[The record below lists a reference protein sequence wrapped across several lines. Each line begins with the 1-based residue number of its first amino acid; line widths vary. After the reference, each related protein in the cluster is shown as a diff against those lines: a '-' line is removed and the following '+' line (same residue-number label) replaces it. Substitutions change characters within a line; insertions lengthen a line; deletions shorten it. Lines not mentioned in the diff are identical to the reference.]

1 MNLFNAIKEVLD
13 GGLADALIAQNDLP
27 KEKAKSALNGLAL
40 STVLALMK
48 RGSSDSGL
56 KHLHNLTQQKDADSR
71 TPTPGDSAATVAE
84 FILKGDKLVQTITPG
99 AKSAVA
105 MHVSRVAGVPNSV
118 VGQFM
123 GAVMLVAIDL
133 LRKRAQTQETDTTG
147 LANLLASQ
155 SDFISEAAPQFTDK
169 VIEALGM
176 QGFAMAVVEP
186 PAPATPNYTPAKPA
200 PAARQPFINHP
211 DDDDRPAVNW
221 LKWGGVALL
230 LAAAVAVGYYYFQKP
245 NAEQFGDEEI
255 AVEVPTD
262 TASAPQPVRKPA
274 AVLVN
279 SAFAELD
286 NYLADSTAKP
296 NRSFNYP
303 KINFVDNAV
312 ELTPA
317 ADSLVKNL
325 ATLLQKYPNA
335 QIKFV
340 AFANDAKLP
349 NTNQQLSSKRAYAL
363 KDMVAKAG
371 IDMVRLDAQGKGSG
385 LSPRDTLKKQMP
397 LRVILVKVVKK

>member
-13 GGLADALIAQNDLP
+13 GGLADVLIAQNDLP
-27 KEKAKSALNGLAL
+27 KEKAKSALNGLTL
-40 STVLALMK
+40 STVMALMK
-48 RGSSDSGL
+48 RGSNDSGL
-56 KHLHNLTQQKDADSR
+56 KQLYNLTQQKGADSK
-71 TPTPGDSAATVAE
+71 TPQPGDSAATVAE

-105 MHVSRVAGVPNSV
+105 MHVSRIAGVPNSV

-133 LRKRAQTQETDTTG
+133 LRKQAQTQETDSTG
-147 LANLLASQ
+147 LANLLAAQ
-155 SDFISEAAPQFTDK
+155 SDYVSEAAPQFTDK

-176 QGFAMAVVEP
+176 QGFAMAAVEP
-186 PAPATPNYTPAKPA
+186 PAPANATTTTKPA
-200 PAARQPFINHP
+200 VPARQPFINHT
-211 DDDDRPAVNW
+211 DNDERPAVNW
-221 LKWGGVALL
+221 LKWGGIALATV
-230 LAAAVAVGYYYFQKP
+230 AAAAVGYYFFQKP
-245 NAEQFGDEEI
+245 STEQFGDEEI

-262 TASAPQPVRKPA
+262 TASAPKPTPKPA

-279 SAFAELD
+279 PVFVELD
-286 NYLADSTAKP
+286 NYLANSTAKP
-296 NRSFNYP
+296 NRSFSYP
-303 KINFVDNAV
+303 KINFADNTV

-317 ADSLVKNL
+317 GDSLVRNL
-325 ATLLQKYPNA
+325 TTLLQKYPNA

-349 NTNQQLSSKRAYAL
+349 TTNQQLSSKRAYAL

-371 IDMVRLDAQGKGSG
+371 IDMMRLDAQGKGSG
-385 LSPRDTLKKQMP
+385 LNPRDTLRKQLP
-397 LRVILVKVVKK
+397 LRVILVKIVKK